1 MLKKFRGVP
10 VIVRRGQSG
19 AFSGLGVLWDSFRS
33 WLEDLGYAP
42 KSIDQKSWVIE
53 MLGRWMARGRLV
65 VTDLDE
71 RRVEAFL
78 GALRR
83 RGFSSHGFRR
93 TLHQWLAHLRT
104 AGAVPT
110 PVAPRD
116 DSPAAVL
123 VASYEG
129 HLRRERAL
137 AAVTVAGYL
146 PIVRAFV
153 AEHLRG
159 GAVLPEVLHARA
171 VRDFLLARVR
181 RVAPRRAQFVGTAL
195 RSFLRFLFLRGHTGT
210 DLALAV
216 PTVRQ
221 WRLSSVPRYLPAR
234 DVERLLEACDFS
246 SATGRRDHAILLLL
260 ARLGLRAGEVVALE
274 LGDLRWREGEIVVRG
289 KRMVRDRL
297 PLVPDVGE
305 ALALYLRQGR
315 RPGRSRRLFLC
326 RRAPHRGFSNPTTVS
341 TIVRRALARAGLA
354 PPTRGA
360 HLLRHSLA
368 TAMVRRGASLAEIGQ
383 VLRHRSPNSTEI
395 YAKLDFGSLR
405 DVALPWPTARGAR

>member
-1 MLKKFRGVP
+1 MLKEFRGVP
-10 VIVRRGQSG
+10 VAVRRQRAGPMGVHLDSFCSWL
-19 AFSGLGVLWDSFRS
+19 AGLGYEPKTV
-33 WLEDLGYAP
+33 DLKA
-42 KSIDQKSWVIE
+42 WVVE
-53 MLGRWMARGRLV
+53 MFACWATRMGFV
-65 VTDLDE
+65 VADLDE
-71 RRVEAFL
+71 RRADECV
-78 GALRR
+78 GAWRR
-83 RGFSSHGFRR
+83 RGRSCHGYRL
-93 TLHQWLAHLRT
+93 TLHQWIAHLRSV
-104 AGAVPT
+104 GAVAT
-110 PVAPRD
+110 
-116 DSPAAVL
+116 PAAPGKDAPQSAL
-123 VASYEG
+123 LASYEG
-129 HLRRERAL
+129 HLRRERSL
-137 AAVTVAGYL
+137 AAVTVAGYI

-153 AEHLRG
+153 AEHLREA
-159 GAVLPEVLHARA
+159 AVRPEVLHARA
-171 VRDFLLARVR
+171 VRDFLLAQVR

-195 RSFLRFLFLRGHTGT
+195 RSFLRFLFLRGHTET
-210 DLALAV
+210 DLSLAV

-234 DVERLLEACDFS
+234 DVERLLGACDPC

-289 KRMVRDRL
+289 KGRVHDRL

-305 ALALYLRQGR
+305 ALALYLNRDR
-315 RPGRSRRLFLC
+315 RPGRCRRVFLC
-326 RRAPHRGFSNPTTVS
+326 RRAPHRGFSNSTTVS